1 MTTRD
6 ELGPRDDAVA
16 GTPGRTYR
24 PHAGTWNARVQPVT
38 PVPVVRH
45 DPFAA
50 LGHEASR
57 HGHVAG
63 APRARQHPHD
73 DAADGTHEHPVH
85 SLWPHADEA
94 AGAPEERRT
103 AWTPQAVWRPT
114 PSVPFPRP
122 VPPAE
127 TDPPTWV

>member
-1 MTTRD
+1 MTIRD
-6 ELGPRDDAVA
+6 ELGPRDDAAV

-24 PHAGTWNARVQPVT
+24 PHAGTWNTRVQPAP

-63 APRARQHPHD
+63 APHARHDHPHD
-73 DAADGTHEHPVH
+73 HAVGAPHDPVP
-85 SLWPHADEA
+85 SLWPHADD
-94 AGAPEERRT
+94 AGAGAEERRT
-103 AWTPQAVWRPT
+103 AWSPQAVWGPT

-127 TDPPTWV
+127 IDPPAWS